1 MMTTKEIN
9 QKAKAKE
16 RRMLQYRSLKSGR
29 RLAEFLCPFYSMFLI
44 FLLFCLE
51 GVSTLTFIADDT
63 ASNQPALIERQIKH
77 AFHFQLRH
85 LHSSSLEQILINL
98 KNDNARGGYKEVGKS
113 KELLQG
119 Q

>member
-1 MMTTKEIN
+1 MKEIN

-29 RLAEFLCPFYSMFLI
+29 SLAEFLCPFYSKFLI

-63 ASNQPALIERQIKH
+63 ASNIPALIERQINH

-85 LHSSSLEQILINL
+85 LHSSSLERILINKKTTML
-98 KNDNARGGYKEVGKS
+98 EEATKRLGSQKN
-113 KELLQG
+113 
-119 Q
+119 